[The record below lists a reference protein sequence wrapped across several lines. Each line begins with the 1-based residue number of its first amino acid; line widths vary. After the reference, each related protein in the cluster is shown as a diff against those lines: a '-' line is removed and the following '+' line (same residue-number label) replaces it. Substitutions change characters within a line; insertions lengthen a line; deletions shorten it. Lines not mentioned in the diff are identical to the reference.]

1 MRSGRLKIPSPGADA
16 SPPHHNACPK
26 GIEADSRSEPAAHGY
41 HRAPVREVVDTPFF
55 PRTGA
60 NRRGHHALSLA
71 PSVSCFGRNEHG
83 VSVWRLARCHDTDD
97 TNRGCGDTRTI
108 RWMVKMACSETF
120 EISIDWRPERHPL
133 PEWRY
138 ETVPTEPPPSRT
150 RIMASLSRILLGNRS
165 RAAGYGIA
173 AAVLSPANSGAIQV
187 CSCSPFTRLVLVQLI
202 FLVTDR

>member
-1 MRSGRLKIPSPGADA
+1 MRSRRLKIPSPGADA

-97 TNRGCGDTRTI
+97 TNRGADDTRTI

-150 RIMASLSRILLGNRS
+150 RIMASCPGSCLETDHEPRVMGSPQPCFPQPTLAQSKYVAAPPSRGWCWCN
-165 RAAGYGIA
+165 
-173 AAVLSPANSGAIQV
+173 
-187 CSCSPFTRLVLVQLI
+187 
-202 FLVTDR
+202 

>member
-1 MRSGRLKIPSPGADA
+1 VVSSSTTTICGRWSIPSKPSRCDRGTTKNMRGADA
-16 SPPHHNACPK
+16 PPPHHNACPK

-97 TNRGCGDTRTI
+97 TNRGCGDIPTI
-108 RWMVKMACSETF
+108 RWMVKMARSETF
-120 EISIDWRPERHPL
+120 EMSIDWRPERRPL
-133 PEWRY
+133 SEWRY

-150 RIMASLSRILLGNRS
+150 RIMAAVHDLAWKPTTSRRLWDRRS
-165 RAAGYGIA
+165 RPLPGQPWRNP
-173 AAVLSPANSGAIQV
+173 SM
-187 CSCSPFTRLVLVQLI
+187 
-202 FLVTDR
+202 